1 MKTMHKM
8 VADQKT
14 QFETERT
21 FRKLIKQASGKD
33 ELLALDKRIERHY
46 NNETLSTKGFMRLDV
61 RIMERL
67 ANENI

>member
-46 NNETLSTKGFMRLDV
+46 NNGTLSAKGFMRLDV

-67 ANENI
+67 ANEEA

>member
-1 MKTMHKM
+1 MHKM

-46 NNETLSTKGFMRLDV
+46 NNGTLSAKGFMRLDV

-67 ANENI
+67 ANEEA